1 MKYEDT
7 RVTLYSLRSEELGKA
22 QELTK
27 ELEAAIIHT
36 RQIAERIRHH
46 EKQAEE
52 LGIAAEVLKTLDR
65 QEQEMW
71 NRFAKINHLPQPKW
85 AQVNNRLEEQMKVF
99 QQLNAEKQAD
109 TDSG

>member
-7 RVTLYSLRSEELGKA
+7 RTTLYSLRSEELGIA

-52 LGIAAEVLKTLDR
+52 LGIAAEALKTLDMK
-65 QEQEMW
+65 EQELW
-71 NRFAKINHLPQPKW
+71 NRFAKINHLPKW
-85 AQVNNRLEEQMKVF
+85 AQGKNRLDEQMKVF
-99 QQLNAEKQAD
+99 QQLNAGKQD
-109 TDSG
+109 DPSSR